1 MTKIT
6 TQAERVKQFFVGA
19 LDTDKKGRV
28 GLRALMKV
36 MKKIGVVMDEPRWRE
51 LIRKFGEP
59 GQQGEPSV
67 SVEGFKRMASGSNYI
82 SVSLEGFFEGV
93 RQKLGP
99 EVHLLPLPFLVDV
112 YNRELYLRSIMG
124 PK

>member
-1 MTKIT
+1 
-6 TQAERVKQFFVGA
+6 
-19 LDTDKKGRV
+19 
-28 GLRALMKV
+28 
-36 MKKIGVVMDEPRWRE
+36 MDEPRWRE

-112 YNRELYLRSIMG
+112 YHRELYLRSIMG